1 MLNRTVCSAFSYV
14 VALTIAL
21 PGLAA
26 ATPADVS
33 GANLPEVPQLAL
45 KANSGHPSISPSP
58 VLHIEELN
66 ARRLS
71 GVAEQRLAV
80 TNYDQQY
87 LADFQESLTQKISAE
102 LETRIKSTP
111 W

>member
-1 MLNRTVCSAFSYV
+1 MSKRTVCSAISYV

-33 GANLPEVPQLAL
+33 GANLVEAQRFAL
-45 KANSGHPSISPSP
+45 HRDSGQNFSTGPM
-58 VLHIEELN
+58 LHIEELN

-71 GVAEQRLAV
+71 EVTEQSLV
-80 TNYDQQY
+80 KTGYDEKY
-87 LADFQESLTQKISAE
+87 LADFQESLTRKLSRE
-102 LETRIKSTP
+102 LENRVQSTP